1 MSASSTEQ
9 KTVQAVNPQHLYALM
24 DQLPELILV
33 LSLDGTCSWCNLA
46 FARLTGKSREV
57 LLGKAYPNPFNPA
70 TTIDFALAQ
79 DGPTRLEV
87 FDLNGRLVRV
97 LLNESLTAGHHD
109 VTWTGLDQTGR
120 PVASGAYF
128 YRLTAPDGAVQAGRM
143 VLVK

>member
-57 LLGKAYPNPFNPA
+57 LLGKA
-70 TTIDFALAQ
+70 
-79 DGPTRLEV
+79 TRCLSCV
-87 FDLNGRLVRV
+87 N
-97 LLNESLTAGHHD
+97 
-109 VTWTGLDQTGR
+109 
-120 PVASGAYF
+120 
-128 YRLTAPDGAVQAGRM
+128 
-143 VLVK
+143 